1 MTTKKKFSRIYKT
14 KTYENIQL
22 EVGLINRES
31 PKSIYF
37 DIRCYIKSIDTNYKQ
52 NTRKFLKSIERTVEL
67 NLDTKLFSR
76 RFIVV
81 NDLPNTMETLGDGF
95 ITMSY
100 NLFLNNP
107 DDFNGE
113 HYVDKIET
121 LVEIILKNNINES
134 ELFEIKKSNRKGFK
148 NFYNQ

>member
-1 MTTKKKFSRIYKT
+1 MIKKKKFSRIFTT

-37 DIRCYIKSIDTNYKQ
+37 DIRCYIKSVDTEYKH
-52 NTRKFLKSIERTVEL
+52 NIRKFLKSIEKTVEL

-81 NDLPNTMETLGDGF
+81 NDIPNTMTTVGDGF

-100 NLFLNNP
+100 NLFLMDPN
-107 DDFNGE
+107 DFNHE
-113 HYVDKIET
+113 HYVDKIER

-148 NFYNQ
+148 NFLKQ

>member
-1 MTTKKKFSRIYKT
+1 M
-14 KTYENIQL
+14 
-22 EVGLINRES
+22 
-31 PKSIYF
+31 
-37 DIRCYIKSIDTNYKQ
+37 
-52 NTRKFLKSIERTVEL
+52 
-67 NLDTKLFSR
+67 DTKLFSR

-134 ELFEIKKSNRKGFK
+134 ELFEVKKSNRKGFK